1 MWPETAGKQLQT
13 LYQKLKYGYVAD
25 ITRLCKDRNRFER
38 VSGSLAVLRAV
49 LLAVLA
55 MAVAIAPAAPCTMK
69 RHAAAD
75 HAAVDQAAAPA
86 DPHTHHRHG
95 AASADAPAGAA
106 LQADGADGPDCQRH
120 ASAGQHHPGG
130 HGHHKRPVS
139 CAATCCPLACQA
151 AVPDA
156 PWSGEAL
163 TLRPS
168 EPIGLAQED
177 GVAQPRP
184 LRIERPPRQ
193 RA

>member
-1 MWPETAGKQLQT
+1 M
-13 LYQKLKYGYVAD
+13 
-25 ITRLCKDRNRFER
+25 
-38 VSGSLAVLRAV
+38 

-55 MAVAIAPAAPCTMK
+55 MAVAIAPAAPCTMQ

-75 HAAVDQAAAPA
+75 HAAADQAAA
-86 DPHTHHRHG
+86 DPHAHHRHG
-95 AASADAPAGAA
+95 AGSADAPAGAA

-156 PWSGEAL
+156 PWSGAAL
-163 TLRPS
+163 VLRPS
-168 EPIGLAQED
+168 EPIGLAQDD

>member
-1 MWPETAGKQLQT
+1 M
-13 LYQKLKYGYVAD
+13 
-25 ITRLCKDRNRFER
+25 
-38 VSGSLAVLRAV
+38 

-55 MAVAIAPAAPCTMK
+55 MAVAIAPASPCTMQ

-75 HAAVDQAAAPA
+75 HAAVDHAPA
-86 DPHTHHRHG
+86 DPHAHHGH
-95 AASADAPAGAA
+95 AAGSTDAATSV
-106 LQADGADGPDCQRH
+106 QADGPDCQRH
-120 ASAGQHHPGG
+120 ASAGQHHPGA

-151 AVPDA
+151 ALPDA
-156 PWSGEAL
+156 PWSGTAL
-163 TLRPS
+163 VLRPS

>member
-1 MWPETAGKQLQT
+1 M
-13 LYQKLKYGYVAD
+13 
-25 ITRLCKDRNRFER
+25 
-38 VSGSLAVLRAV
+38 

-55 MAVAIAPAAPCTMK
+55 MAVAIAPAAPCTMQ

-75 HAAVDQAAAPA
+75 HAAVDQAPAAPHA
-86 DPHTHHRHG
+86 QHRP
-95 AASADAPAGAA
+95 AAADAPAAA
-106 LQADGADGPDCQRH
+106 SGQADGADVPECHRL
-120 ASAGQHHPGG
+120 ASAGQHHPGP
-130 HGHHKRPVS
+130 HGHHTRPAG

-151 AVPDA
+151 ALPDA
-156 PWSGEAL
+156 PWSGTAL
-163 TLRPS
+163 VLRPS